1 VIAEHGRRRASA
13 AAASGHRRSWRGASE
28 HGETRCAQ
36 APARCGDAFPQ
47 LKLDRDRS
55 EKGSRRRGG
64 ARFSPAVIAID
75 DPRVLV
81 MGGGGGGA
89 G

>member
-1 VIAEHGRRRASA
+1 VA
-13 AAASGHRRSWRGASE
+13 ATSGHRRSWRGAGE

-36 APARCGDAFPQ
+36 ASGRCGDAFPQ
-47 LKLDRDRS
+47 LRLDRDRP

-64 ARFSPAVIAID
+64 ARFSPAAMVIN
-75 DPRVLV
+75 DPQVLV
-81 MGGGGGGA
+81 MGGGGGRA

>member
-1 VIAEHGRRRASA
+1 VIAEHGWRRASA
-13 AAASGHRRSWRGASE
+13 SAASGHRCSRRGAGE

-36 APARCGDAFPQ
+36 APGRCGDTFPQ
-47 LKLDRDRS
+47 LKLDRDRP

-64 ARFSPAVIAID
+64 ARFSPAVMAID

>member
-13 AAASGHRRSWRGASE
+13 AAASGHHRSRRGVGE

-36 APARCGDAFPQ
+36 ALGRCEDAFPQ
-47 LKLDRDRS
+47 LKLDRDRP
-55 EKGSRRRGG
+55 EKGSRWRGG
-64 ARFSPAVIAID
+64 ARFSPVVMAID

-81 MGGGGGGA
+81 MEGGGGGA